1 MHFLP
6 LSFFSISF
14 VYLIIRGNANEHA
27 IRNIWQLQKYSA
39 PEGTRTLGPQIKSLM
54 LYRLSYRGS
63 SLSWGSICVL
73 LAMHHIR
80 LWIVLSILCSPVVF
94 SQTA

>member
-54 LYRLSYRGS
+54 LYRLSYRGG
-63 SLSWGSICVL
+63 SLSSGHMD
-73 LAMHHIR
+73 AMD
-80 LWIVLSILCSPVVF
+80 LWIALSILCSPVVF